1 MNWLTGGSH
10 TEAKRL
16 IGQLTDLGKR
26 ERAAQDLIR
35 LGAAAVS
42 ALMETLQARDPS
54 LPPLAEQLLVR
65 IGVAATPALI
75 QALQT
80 AHPLV
85 RVQAADIL
93 AQTKDRSA
101 LPALLD
107 AVRGEFYT
115 VRAHAA
121 LALGNIGDARVI
133 PNLLPLLKDKYDDV
147 RSAACIAIA
156 KFRDPSTFDDIANLL
171 LDDLKIE
178 VRQSAARALGE
189 TRHTAALP
197 YLLEALHDSFW
208 WYEREQAARDLLS
221 AIQKMGQPAVDP
233 LIEALSDREG
243 TVRKFAASLLGE
255 LGDERAIESLGMTLY
270 DLHHEVG
277 EAAAESL
284 ARLGGA
290 SFEVLNEALA
300 HPEAGIR
307 EHAVAAL
314 GKIQDRRVAPV
325 LIEMLRDPERIVHKQ
340 AILAL
345 SNLRDPRAESALKEI
360 ANDRANRE
368 FSTLARDLLLKK
380 SPS

>member
-1 MNWLTGGSH
+1 
-10 TEAKRL
+10 
-16 IGQLTDLGKR
+16 
-26 ERAAQDLIR
+26 
-35 LGAAAVS
+35 
-42 ALMETLQARDPS
+42 
-54 LPPLAEQLLVR
+54 
-65 IGVAATPALI
+65 
-75 QALQT
+75 
-80 AHPLV
+80 
-85 RVQAADIL
+85 
-93 AQTKDRSA
+93 
-101 LPALLD
+101 
-107 AVRGEFYT
+107 
-115 VRAHAA
+115 
-121 LALGNIGDARVI
+121 
-133 PNLLPLLKDKYDDV
+133 
-147 RSAACIAIA
+147 
-156 KFRDPSTFDDIANLL
+156 
-171 LDDLKIE
+171 
-178 VRQSAARALGE
+178 
-189 TRHTAALP
+189 
-197 YLLEALHDSFW
+197 
-208 WYEREQAARDLLS
+208 
-221 AIQKMGQPAVDP
+221 
-233 LIEALSDREG
+233 
-243 TVRKFAASLLGE
+243 
-255 LGDERAIESLGMTLY
+255 MTLY